1 MINTPIRKGI
11 YKHFK
16 GKLYRV
22 LGEGLNTETMEMFV
36 IYEPLYENE
45 CKMFVRPKAMFLE
58 VLPVGPR
65 FKFVREEY
73 DK

>member
-1 MINTPIRKGI
+1 MTTTAIKKGI

-22 LGEGLNTETMEMFV
+22 LGEGLDTETMEMFV

-45 CKMFVRPKAMFLE
+45 YKLFVRPKAMFLSE
-58 VLPVGPR
+58 VAPGISR
-65 FKFVREEY
+65 FKFVRETYE
-73 DK
+73 